1 MKNLTHWILALVP
14 LVSAAGLSGAWT
26 GQQERPQAEKVA
38 PAQRPRGEKQA
49 TLKKL
54 VPTLKTSLAEG
65 IVLAEKETAGKAFSA
80 GIEIDREGK
89 ASIQINLFVGEKVVI
104 ANVDPETKKVTH
116 KDPPGAD
123 APARK
128 PGEPGK
134 AGKPGKKAG
143 DGQGG

>member
-1 MKNLTHWILALVP
+1 MKNLTHCILALVP
-14 LVSAAGLSGAWT
+14 LVSAAGLTSAWT

-38 PAQRPRGEKQA
+38 PPQRARGEKQA

-65 IVLAEKETAGKAFSA
+65 IVLAEKETTGKAFSA
-80 GIEIDREGK
+80 GIEIDRDGM
-89 ASIQINLFVGEKVVI
+89 ASLQINLFVGEKVVI

-116 KDPPGAD
+116 KEPAGAD
-123 APARK
+123 APAGK

-134 AGKPGKKAG
+134 PGKAGKKAG
-143 DGQGG
+143 DGER